1 MKKYKII
8 EDNKNESIVEYYCE
22 RAVASTFEILNT
34 TFEHYRSEYPKEI
47 SNKIWN
53 TIDYLYKYLI
63 DEKNNEFINKDL
75 NNMEVIIRATYK
87 K

>member
-8 EDNKNESIVEYYCE
+8 SDNKKESIVEYNCE
-22 RAVASTFEILNT
+22 RAVVSTFEILNT
-34 TFEHYRSEYPKEI
+34 TFEHYRSEYPKDI
-47 SNKIWN
+47 SKKIWD

-63 DEKNNEFINKDL
+63 DEKNNEFTNKDL
-75 NNMEVIIRATYK
+75 NEMEVIIRAIYK